1 MLPSW
6 DPDRLASKI
15 PFNLA
20 LCGGRRMGKSSAVS
34 SLLKKMKNKFDL
46 IIAFIGSASCNPVL
60 EEMMDLY
67 WDKRFFFSKWEDNLI
82 EVLLTQQEK

>member
-6 DPDRLASKI
+6 DPNRLAQKI

-20 LCGGRRMGKSSAVS
+20 LVGGRRQGKSSAVS
-34 SLLKKMKNKFDL
+34 SLLMSMKSKFDL

-60 EEMMDLY
+60 KEQMTQF
-67 WDKRFFFSKWEDNLI
+67 WDDRFFFSQWEDRLI
-82 EVLLTQQEK
+82 ETLLKQQ

>member
-6 DPDRLASKI
+6 DPARLADKI

-20 LCGGRRMGKSSAVS
+20 LVGGRRMGKSSAVS
-34 SLLKKMKNKFDL
+34 SLLQTMKSKFDL

-60 EEMMDLY
+60 QEQMFQS
-67 WDKRFFFSKWEDNLI
+67 WDDRFFFSKREDKGGVTL
-82 EVLLTQQEK
+82 VLFRRQ